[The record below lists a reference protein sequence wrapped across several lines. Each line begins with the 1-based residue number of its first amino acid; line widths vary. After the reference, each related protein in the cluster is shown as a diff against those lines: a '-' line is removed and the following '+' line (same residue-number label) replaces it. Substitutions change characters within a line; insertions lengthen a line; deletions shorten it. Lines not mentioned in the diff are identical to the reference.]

1 MIFDLSDLPALAGP
15 VTDLVKAIREAK
27 SSSGPGGKRL
37 TRQEVGAIVVA
48 VGKLVVAIGEELAE

>member
-1 MIFDLSDLPALAGP
+1 MHLDFSDVPRLLAP
-15 VTDLVKAIREAK
+15 ITDLVAAIRAAK

-48 VGKLVVAIGEELAE
+48 VGRLVVAVGEEIGE